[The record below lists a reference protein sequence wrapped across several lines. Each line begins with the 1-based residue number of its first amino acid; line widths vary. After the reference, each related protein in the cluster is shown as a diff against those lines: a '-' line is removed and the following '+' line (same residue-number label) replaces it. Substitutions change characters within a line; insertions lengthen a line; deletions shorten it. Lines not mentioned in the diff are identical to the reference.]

1 MPDKPSANMTEYY
14 ARRAGEYEE
23 IYEKPERQE
32 DLARLRAE
40 LPPLFSG
47 HDVLEIACGTGYWTS
62 RIAMRARTV
71 LATDVGDDVLGIA
84 GAKANMPRAVTFV
97 RADAFSLEGVDG
109 AFSAAMVGFWW
120 SHVLLEKRN
129 TFLDVLKAKLMPGA
143 LVVMVDNRHVPDSST
158 AVWRTDDQ
166 GNTHQ
171 LRTLRD
177 GSQFEVVKNYDTE
190 QSIRHA
196 VERVGSL
203 TRFENLEYYW
213 WCAWRMKTP
222 RTGSQ

>member
-23 IYEKPERQE
+23 IYEKPERQA

-40 LPPLFSG
+40 LPPLLSG

-62 RIAMRARTV
+62 RIAMQARTV
-71 LATDVGDDVLGIA
+71 RATDVNEDVLA
-84 GAKANMPRAVTFV
+84 VARAKANMPRAVTFV

-120 SHVLLEKRN
+120 SHVFLEKRAA
-129 TFLDVLKAKLMPGA
+129 FLDVLKAKLMPGA

-158 AVWRTDDQ
+158 AVCRTDKQ
-166 GNTHQ
+166 GNSHQ
-171 LRTLRD
+171 LRTLHD
-177 GSQFEVVKNYDTE
+177 GSRFEVVKNYDTHE
-190 QSIRHA
+190 SIRTA
-196 VERVGSL
+196 IDRVGTL
-203 TRFENLEYYW
+203 IRFEELQYYW
-213 WCAWRMKTP
+213 WCAWRMKP
-222 RTGSQ
+222 RSSGSQ